1 MGSAQSLGKNLG
13 SLHGNF
19 NVARRT
25 NPNAYGKVTSIVIF
39 FITLFYLQVSITEQI
54 KNDKKLKKKENKIR
68 FLSIFVAILF
78 AWISGWFAE
87 FNVASQIQESKQNC
101 LSMGYEE
108 DSEGFNKCFEKI
120 NFDLQNKRDI
130 IDNIRY
136 TRY

>member
-1 MGSAQSLGKNLG
+1 MGSAQSLGRNMG
-13 SLHGNF
+13 SIYGNF
-19 NVARRT
+19 NVVRRT
-25 NPNAYGKVTSIVIF
+25 NPNAYGKVTTMVMF
-39 FITLFYLQVSITEQI
+39 FITLFYLQVSITEQV

-68 FLSIFVAILF
+68 FLSIFVAMLL

-87 FNVASQIQESKQNC
+87 FNVSARIQESKQNC